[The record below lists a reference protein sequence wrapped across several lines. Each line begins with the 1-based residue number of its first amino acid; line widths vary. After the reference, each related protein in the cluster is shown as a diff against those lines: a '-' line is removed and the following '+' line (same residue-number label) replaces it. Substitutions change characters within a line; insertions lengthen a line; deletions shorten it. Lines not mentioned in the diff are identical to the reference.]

1 MLTSFA
7 DEDLVLDAISAG
19 AAGYVLKQVGTDDLL
34 RAVRAVG
41 RGDAMLDPSVTRQL
55 LARVRRA
62 EHDAHGAAFQDLSE
76 RELAILALI
85 AEGKTNAEIAATLF
99 LSEKTARNHVSTILA
114 KLDLTNDLCVDWRP
128 RDDELGGHPGQ
139 LQRTNAGQNRQYLAG
154 RARHAFYALWLSDAL
169 PASLAGTP
177 A

>member
-41 RGDAMLDPSVTRQL
+41 RGDAVLDPTVTRQL

-62 EHDAHGAAFQDLSE
+62 KHDAHGAAFQDLSE
-76 RELAILALI
+76 RELAILAHDPRHH
-85 AEGKTNAEIAATLF
+85 AETQDASDECVFGFHLHAPHQLD
-99 LSEKTARNHVSTILA
+99 RTI
-114 KLDLTNDLCVDWRP
+114 D
-128 RDDELGGHPGQ
+128 
-139 LQRTNAGQNRQYLAG
+139 QR
-154 RARHAFYALWLSDAL
+154 
-169 PASLAGTP
+169 
-177 A
+177 